1 MESCFLRRSRD
12 SNPHQP
18 VLELRAFRSC
28 VVPGRSRSTVSCPGH
43 SLCEITSLTPLTAA
57 LPGRE
62 SRNSMTDKASP
73 LSLHGTRRGPKK
85 AQSKTSHSFRVAVRK
100 ATRAPTVNTGPALEE
115 TRKQAQTFFHLSPWW
130 SQGAQHPPPP
140 HCAMADMCCAD
151 TCTERTCHPLN
162 TQQGK
167 SFSSAR
173 VAFSLCG
180 RETLARAGFV
190 FTCRIYL
197 EGTDPTRQIY

>member
-18 VLELRAFRSC
+18 VLELRPFRSC

-85 AQSKTSHSFRVAVRK
+85 AKQNKSQLQSRGAKKPPR
-100 ATRAPTVNTGPALEE
+100 RAPTVNTGPALE

-130 SQGAQHPPPP
+130 SQGAQHPPPLR
-140 HCAMADMCCAD
+140 HGRHVLRGHMYGADMSPPKYTA
-151 TCTERTCHPLN
+151 
-162 TQQGK
+162 GK
-167 SFSSAR
+167 VFEFSKSR
-173 VAFSLCG
+173 LQFMWKG
-180 RETLARAGFV
+180 N
-190 FTCRIYL
+190 
-197 EGTDPTRQIY
+197 TRQGRTRVHLQDISGRHRSH

>member
-1 MESCFLRRSRD
+1 MFPSPLAGLKPPPTCAGAAGVSLVRGPGTVPVHGLLSGPQSLRNHVPDPSDGRAAREREQELHDGQSEPAVTARNAAWAKKSTKQNKSQLQSRGAK
-12 SNPHQP
+12 SNP
-18 VLELRAFRSC
+18 RAHRQH
-28 VVPGRSRSTVSCPGH
+28 GTSTRGDAQ
-43 SLCEITSLTPLTAA
+43 TSANFFPFEPLV
-57 LPGRE
+57 E
-62 SRNSMTDKASP
+62 SRCAAS
-73 LSLHGTRRGPKK
+73 
-85 AQSKTSHSFRVAVRK
+85 
-100 ATRAPTVNTGPALEE
+100 
-115 TRKQAQTFFHLSPWW
+115 
-130 SQGAQHPPPP
+130 PPP